1 MAKRKR
7 LTPARTGDVT
17 SNAVPEGG
25 PEGAPQSGLETKALF
40 PQYPLGVAPKMRAPA
55 PPIAHVAADAA
66 TTAALSEVT
75 AELQSARA
83 EGRMVQSLKL
93 DQIDVNYLV
102 RDRVSIDDDD
112 MATLRTS
119 LQARGQQTPI
129 EVVETGQGRYGLIS
143 GWRRLSALSAL
154 YVETGEGK
162 FATVLALVRQPQD
175 ASEAYVAMVEENE
188 IRVGLSYFERARIV
202 ARAVEEGV
210 YETPKK
216 ALNGIFV
223 SASRTKRS
231 KIKSFLPLVDALE
244 AHLTHPAA
252 IGERLGL
259 ALSQKLQDDPT
270 LAPRMKKQLTKRAG
284 KISAED
290 EQELLS
296 QTLKAQVTPPL
307 KTAKAE
313 QGNREKIAP
322 GLWLQRSNKGILI
335 SGPGLTPEIEAR
347 LKKVLKS

>member
-25 PEGAPQSGLETKALF
+25 PEGGLETKALF

-66 TTAALSEVT
+66 TAAALSEVT
-75 AELQSARA
+75 AELQAARS
-83 EGRMVQSLKL
+83 EGRMVQSLAL
-93 DQIDVNYLV
+93 SQIEVNYLV

-129 EVVETGQGRYGLIS
+129 EVVEIGQGRYGLIS

-154 YVETGEGK
+154 HAETGEDK

-210 YETPKK
+210 YETQKK
-216 ALNGIFV
+216 ALNGLFG
-223 SASRTKRS
+223 SSSRTKRS

-259 ALSQKLQDDPT
+259 ALSQKLQEDPT

-284 KISAED
+284 KISAEG
-290 EQELLS
+290 EQALLS
-296 QTLKAQVTPPL
+296 QALKAQITPPPKPA
-307 KTAKAE
+307 KTG
-313 QGNREKIAP
+313 QGDREEIAP
-322 GLWLQRSNKGILI
+322 GLWVQRSNKGILI
-335 SGPGLTPEIEAR
+335 SGPSLTPEIEAR
-347 LKKVLKS
+347 LKKALKS